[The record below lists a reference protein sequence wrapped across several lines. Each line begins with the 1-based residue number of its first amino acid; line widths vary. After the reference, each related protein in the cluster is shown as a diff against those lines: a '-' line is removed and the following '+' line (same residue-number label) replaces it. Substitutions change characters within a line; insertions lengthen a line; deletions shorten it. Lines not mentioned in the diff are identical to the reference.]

1 MKKVFI
7 SGFGTI
13 NPLGL
18 NTETTWE
25 NICNGKSGIDFIEL
39 FETKE
44 FTTKIAGEVKNF
56 NPADHINKKSAQRM
70 DRFAQFAV
78 IAALEALQHSKI
90 DLKQF
95 DSYRIAVIVGS
106 GIGGLSTLSQQHEIL
121 EKKGPSRV
129 TPFLIPMMLSDMA
142 SAQISMLT
150 KARGQNFCPVSSCSS
165 GADAIGIGMK
175 MIRNNEVDIAIVGG
189 AEAPVCPITI
199 AGFNSA
205 RALSKNND
213 NPQKASRPFHINRD
227 GFVISEGAGI
237 LILENELALS
247 KGNRSPIVELI
258 GYGTTSDA
266 YHITEPGPEGISAAN
281 AMKKALLSSNISAN
295 EIDYINAHG
304 TSTSMNDKLETQAI
318 KNILGELS
326 KKIPVSSTKSMT
338 GHLLGAGGALEAII
352 CSLSIKNG
360 ILPPT
365 INLDE
370 IDPNCDL
377 RHIYPKAEKLDI
389 KIALSN
395 SFGFGGHNSVLA
407 FKAI

>member
-25 NICNGKSGIDFIEL
+25 NICNGKSGIDFIES

-78 IAALEALQHSKI
+78 AAALEALQHSKI

-95 DSYRIAVIVGS
+95 DSYRIAIIVGS

-189 AEAPVCPITI
+189 AEAPICPITI

-213 NPQKASRPFHINRD
+213 NPKKASRPFHINRD

-266 YHITEPGPEGISAAN
+266 HHITEPGPEGISAAN
-281 AMKKALLSSNISAN
+281 AMKKALLSSKISVN

-304 TSTSMNDKLETQAI
+304 TSTPMNDKLETQAI
-318 KNILGELS
+318 KSVLGELS